1 MDNIHR
7 SIDKPQFSS
16 AGLQKIIDYIE
27 ILISIDRKN
36 ALKNKGE
43 HYEKS

>member
-1 MDNIHR
+1 VLYIKNIDT
-7 SIDKPQFSS
+7 SQFSS

-36 ALKNKGE
+36 ALQDKGE
-43 HYEKS
+43 HHEKS